1 MRLSYITAFVIQNS
15 STCFFLVFNLTEL
28 VLDHTPDRQG
38 LLCILTF
45 LYQDSFFLLRSI
57 CCMTRNNACLYMY
70 HNNSHSPQQP
80 AMLHDLRLQL
90 IASTPHSSSLKH
102 LWSLRAS
109 GTWQALSTFWSPS
122 PELKLIAGQT
132 CRDIALACLTCFS
145 FCTSKYLILKNG
157 SPILIQEQILH
168 NTIQLQF

>member
-1 MRLSYITAFVIQNS
+1 
-15 STCFFLVFNLTEL
+15 
-28 VLDHTPDRQG
+28 
-38 LLCILTF
+38 
-45 LYQDSFFLLRSI
+45 
-57 CCMTRNNACLYMY
+57 
-70 HNNSHSPQQP
+70 
-80 AMLHDLRLQL
+80 MLHDLRLQL

-168 NTIQLQF
+168 NTIQLQFRKNSNWIVQFELIISEMWNFLMESGTIIGFEKGMFPQQWNIVHGERHKKDLDVSPVRRDVCLWKLIMPST